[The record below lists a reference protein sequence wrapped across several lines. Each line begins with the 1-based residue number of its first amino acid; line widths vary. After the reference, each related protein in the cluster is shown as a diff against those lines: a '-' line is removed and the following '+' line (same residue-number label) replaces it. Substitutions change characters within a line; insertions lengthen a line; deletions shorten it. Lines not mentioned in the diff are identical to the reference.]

1 MIIAS
6 RNLFSKI
13 CSSFELILNSI
24 LFSMKN
30 FIVFIMIQKLRLFL
44 YKSLISMSYQTLRSY
59 FDYNLRKIVNSGEW
73 WGMGI
78 EVEGEHIAV
87 QDRCRIKSKMLIYP
101 PVFMSIK
108 GQKTDLSSAF
118 PTAWTIPVNRP
129 NITAFSRNE
138 NIQNIIA

>member
-1 MIIAS
+1 M
-6 RNLFSKI
+6 
-13 CSSFELILNSI
+13 NSI

-59 FDYNLRKIVNSGEW
+59 FDYDLMKMVNSGGW

-78 EVEGEHIAV
+78 EVEGEHMAV

-101 PVFMSIK
+101 PVLMSIK

-118 PTAWTIPVNRP
+118 LTAWTIPVNRP
-129 NITAFSRNE
+129 KKAMVEKKR
-138 NIQNIIA
+138 IIYKIKCIINHVKKTLHFLQIIEKS